1 MPSPIAWADAAQAVT
16 GAPSGPLK
24 PYWIEI
30 QPAAMLA
37 RKLGTVNGDSRRGPL
52 SRIVSTASAITGE
65 PPTPEPMIVAVAA
78 FSSAV
83 VGHPARLRQR
93 LGGGDEAV
101 LDEDVHLLDFLEVD
115 DRLGIEAVGRALGRH
130 QPGDLAGEIGGV
142 EPVVDDDAA
151 LARDQRRPVGGD
163 ADAQRRHGAH
173 AGDDDRIGFAS
184 WLVS

>member
-1 MPSPIAWADAAQAVT
+1 MPSPIAWADAAHAVT

-78 FSSAV
+78 LLL
-83 VGHPARLRQR
+83 GRRRRPARLRQR
-93 LGGGDEAV
+93 LGGGDQAV
-101 LDEDVHLLDFLEVD
+101 LDEEVHLLDVPW
-115 DRLGIEAVGRALGRH
+115 GR
-130 QPGDLAGEIGGV
+130 
-142 EPVVDDDAA
+142 
-151 LARDQRRPVGGD
+151 
-163 ADAQRRHGAH
+163 
-173 AGDDDRIGFAS
+173 
-184 WLVS
+184 